1 MLIIFIFYLVIIN
14 LITFFQFEADKSRSV
29 TGEWRIPESR
39 LLWLAF
45 LGGSPAA
52 SAAQRWYRHKTKKQ
66 PFAGLMNFI
75 VVIHFVV
82 IAFAAVKFHWSIV
95 VLYALYVTRLR

>member
-1 MLIIFIFYLVIIN
+1 MLTVLIIYLMIIN

-29 TGEWRIPESR
+29 TGGWRIPESR

-52 SAAQRWYRHKTKKQ
+52 SAAQTLYRHKTKKQ
-66 PFAGLMNFI
+66 PFAGLMIFI
-75 VVIHFVV
+75 VVIHFVI
-82 IAFAAVKFHWSIV
+82 IALAAVYVHWLFV
-95 VLYALYVTRLR
+95 VLYALYITRLR